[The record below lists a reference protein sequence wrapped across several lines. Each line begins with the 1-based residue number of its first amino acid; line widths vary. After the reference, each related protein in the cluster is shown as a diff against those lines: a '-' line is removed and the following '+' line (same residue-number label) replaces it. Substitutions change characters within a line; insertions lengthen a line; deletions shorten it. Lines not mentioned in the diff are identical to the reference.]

1 MPTTD
6 RLAPLDLDVHPRR
19 AVEVTFDA
27 PQVSSDGGW
36 LLLRALE
43 ERLGLC
49 AQLAELVPDKRAP
62 TRVVH
67 SRLEQIRQRVF
78 QIALG
83 YEDQDDATSLRTDP
97 LARAMCDRLPDD
109 ELGLS
114 SQPTLSR
121 LEHAVRARDVARM
134 QQLLEDDYV
143 CSLPDDTTTVVLDI
157 DSTDDP
163 THGQQ
168 PFSFFHG
175 HYGHAMY
182 FPLLVFDG
190 EGRLASV
197 RLRPGNAGNHRYSTP
212 LIVRLVRKV
221 KARFPQAMVVVRADS
236 GFCTPHMLD
245 ALESL
250 HDEYGDVDYV
260 LGLQRNVKLV
270 AAVADS
276 LAEAAARQTHATAA
290 TRVYSSL
297 LYQTRTWRRPRYV
310 VAKAEQLG
318 DKPNPRF
325 VVTSLDHVPPQM
337 LYENG
342 YCGRGDAEN
351 RIKDFKNALG
361 GDRLSCTT
369 YVANAFRLLLHAFA
383 YRLLDAL
390 RDKVAAVAPALG
402 KAQFDT
408 LRLRLLK
415 VAAIVRQS
423 VRRISVALSKAFPLA
438 SVFRQVAARLVAP
451 TLAA

>member
-6 RLAPLDLDVHPRR
+6 RLAPLRLDVHPQRT
-19 AVEVTFDA
+19 VEVTFDA
-27 PQVSSDGGW
+27 PQVSSDGGL
-36 LLLRALE
+36 LLLRALDE
-43 ERLGLC
+43 QLGLC
-49 AQLAELVPDKRAP
+49 AQLAALVPDERDPA
-62 TRVVH
+62 RVVH
-67 SRLEQIRQRVF
+67 SRLEQVRQRVF

-83 YEDQDDATSLRTDP
+83 YEDQNDATALRTDP

-114 SQPTLSR
+114 SQSTLSR
-121 LEHAVRARDVARM
+121 LEHAVRARDVVCM

-143 CSLPDDTTTVVLDI
+143 CSLPEDTTAVVLDL

-168 PFSFFHG
+168 PLSFFHG

-197 RLRPGNAGNHRYSTP
+197 RLRPGNAGNNRYSTP
-212 LIVRLVRKV
+212 LIVRLVRKL
-221 KARFPQAMVVVRADS
+221 KARFPQAMVVLRADS
-236 GFCTPHMLD
+236 GFCTPQLLD
-245 ALESL
+245 ALEAL
-250 HDEYGDVDYV
+250 DEELGDVEFV

-270 AAVADS
+270 AAVAGP
-276 LAEAAARQTHATAA
+276 LAEAAARQARPTDAS
-290 TRVYSSL
+290 RVYSSL
-297 LYQTRTWRRPRYV
+297 LYQAKSWSRPRYV

-325 VVTSLDHVPPQM
+325 VVTSLDHVPPRM

-342 YCGRGDAEN
+342 YCGRGEAEN
-351 RIKDFKNALG
+351 RIKDFKNALA

-390 RDKVAAVAPALG
+390 REEVAAVAPVLG
-402 KAQFDT
+402 QAQFDT

-423 VRRISVALSKAFPLA
+423 VRRITVALSKAFPLA
-438 SVFRQVAARLVAP
+438 SLFRQVAARLAAP
-451 TLAA
+451 PLAA

>member
-6 RLAPLDLDVHPRR
+6 RLAPLRLDVHPRR

-27 PQVSSDGGW
+27 PQLSSDGG
-36 LLLRALE
+36 LVLLRQLD
-43 ERLGLC
+43 ERLGWC
-49 AQLAELVPDKRAP
+49 AQLAALVPDKRDA

-83 YEDQDDATSLRTDP
+83 YEDQNDAATLRTDP
-97 LARAMCDRLPDD
+97 LARAMCDRMPDD
-109 ELGLS
+109 ERGLS

-121 LEHAVRARDVARM
+121 LEHAVKARDVVHM
-134 QQLLEDDYV
+134 QRLLEDDYV
-143 CSLPDDTTTVVLDI
+143 CSLPDDTKTVVLDL

-168 PFSFFHG
+168 PLSFFHG

-190 EGRLASV
+190 EGRLVSV
-197 RLRPGNAGNHRYSTP
+197 RLRPGNAGNNRYSTP
-212 LIVRLVRKV
+212 LIVRLVRKI
-221 KARFPQAMVVVRADS
+221 KLRFPHAMVAVRADS
-236 GFCTPHMLD
+236 GFCTPQMLD

-250 HDEYGDVDYV
+250 NREWGDVDYV
-260 LGLQRNVKLV
+260 LGLQRNVRLV
-270 AAVADS
+270 AEIEGP
-276 LAEAAARQTHATAA
+276 LAEAASRQRHAADSA
-290 TRVYSSL
+290 RVYSTL
-297 LYQTRTWRRPRYV
+297 LYQARTWSRPRYV

-325 VVTSLDHVPPQM
+325 IATSLDQVPPQM

-351 RIKDFKNALG
+351 RIKDFKNALA

-369 YVANAFRLLLHAFA
+369 YIANAFRLLLHAFA

-390 RDKVAAVAPALG
+390 RDEVAVVAPALG

-423 VRRISVALSKAFPLA
+423 VRRITIALSRAFPLA
-438 SVFRQVAARLVAP
+438 SLFRQVAVR
-451 TLAA
+451 LAASPIAA

>member
-1 MPTTD
+1 
-6 RLAPLDLDVHPRR
+6 V
-19 AVEVTFDA
+19 
-27 PQVSSDGGW
+27 G
-36 LLLRALE
+36 
-43 ERLGLC
+43 
-49 AQLAELVPDKRAP
+49 
-62 TRVVH
+62 
-67 SRLEQIRQRVF
+67 
-78 QIALG
+78 
-83 YEDQDDATSLRTDP
+83 
-97 LARAMCDRLPDD
+97 
-109 ELGLS
+109 
-114 SQPTLSR
+114 
-121 LEHAVRARDVARM
+121 ARDVAHI

-143 CSLPDDTTTVVLDI
+143 CSLPDDTTTVVLDL
-157 DSTDDP
+157 DATDDP

-168 PFSFFHG
+168 PLSFFHG

-190 EGRLASV
+190 DGRLASV
-197 RLRPGNAGNHRYSTP
+197 RLRPGNAGNNRYSTP
-212 LIVRLVRKV
+212 LIVRLVRKL

-236 GFCTPHMLD
+236 GFCTPRLLD

-250 HDEYGDVDYV
+250 DRELGDVGYV
-260 LGLQRNVKLV
+260 LGLQRNTKLQE
-270 AAVADS
+270 AIAET
-276 LAEAAARQTHATAA
+276 LAEAAARQRHATDT

-297 LYQTRTWRRPRYV
+297 LYQAKTWSRPRYV

-351 RIKDFKNALG
+351 RIKDFKRALA

-390 RDKVAAVAPALG
+390 RDEVAAVAPTLG
-402 KAQFDT
+402 QAQFDT

-415 VAAIVRQS
+415 VASIVRQS
-423 VRRISVALSKAFPLA
+423 VRRITVALAQAFPLA
-438 SVFRQVAARLVAP
+438 AVFREVAARLATP
-451 TLAA
+451 ALAA